1 MQHLK
6 NLAARKI
13 NQLLVDPAQCR
24 IEQNPKAD
32 FRSPSTVEQW
42 ELISK
47 SEFQTH
53 RCVQW
58 IIY

>member
-24 IEQNPKAD
+24 IEQNPKAN
-32 FRSPSTVEQW
+32 FCCSSTVEQW
-42 ELISK
+42 ELIYK
-47 SEFQTH
+47 TEFQIH